1 MRVMERD
8 AVKIR
13 RAAIEDLDPI
23 LKLWGAM
30 MAEHERQD
38 ARIRLAEGALAA
50 YRAYVGYHLMHSD
63 SCVRVV
69 EAPEG
74 LVGFC
79 LLTISRNLPM
89 FLPARYGYL
98 SDLVV
103 AESRRRQGLGRALV
117 QECAEWLKQRNIHS
131 VQLQHYTFNKVGR
144 AFWES
149 MGFSPYFTRMW
160 LDIE

>member
-1 MRVMERD
+1 MD
-8 AVKIR
+8 SDSIKIR
-13 RAAIEDLDPI
+13 RATIEDLDPI

-38 ARIRLAEGALAA
+38 PRIRLAEGALSA
-50 YRAYVGYHLMHSD
+50 YRAYVGYHLMASD
-63 SCVRVV
+63 SCVRVAEV
-69 EAPEG
+69 PEG

-103 AESRRRQGLGRALV
+103 AESRRRQGIGRALV
-117 QECAEWLKQRNIHS
+117 NEGAEWLKQRNIHS
-131 VQLQHYTFNKVGR
+131 VQLQYYAFNEAGR

-149 MGFSPYFTRMW
+149 MGFNPFFTRMW
-160 LDIE
+160 LDIQ